1 MYKSNLVSIIG
12 IDYSMAHNKPAIRV
26 IAGFLNRSN
35 I

>member
-12 IDYSMAHNKPAIRV
+12 IDYIMAHKKPAIRV
-26 IAGFLNRSN
+26 ITGFLNRSN

>member
-1 MYKSNLVSIIG
+1 MYKRNLASTIG
-12 IDYSMAHNKPAIRV
+12 IDYIMADKKPVIRI

>member
-1 MYKSNLVSIIG
+1 MYKSNLVSIIDTYY
-12 IDYSMAHNKPAIRV
+12 IMVDKKPVIRV

>member
-12 IDYSMAHNKPAIRV
+12 VDYIMAHNKPVIRA

>member
-1 MYKSNLVSIIG
+1 MYNSNLVSTIG
-12 IDYSMAHNKPAIRV
+12 IDYIMTHNKPVIRV

>member
-1 MYKSNLVSIIG
+1 MYKSNPVST
-12 IDYSMAHNKPAIRV
+12 IDTYYIMADNKPVIRV